1 MDLDMDMDV
10 DVDFVPD
17 EPIAPELAAEET
29 AVSNSL
35 CIVLTIWKLSRS
47 VANLSGSGK
56 GDRSDGEIAE
66 ESDTLAP
73 TKVHVKGLDI
83 LKPDDIKAY
92 VAEHFPESP
101 FERVEWIDDS
111 SANLIFESEPL
122 AARALEALA
131 AEPIQDVAQLPLQVF
146 LAAKPYS
153 QMPDVHLK
161 VRLAVVSDKK
171 EAGAAQRSR
180 FYLLNPEYDPE
191 ERRRRNETRRYRER
205 DGGGY
210 SRRRGRY
217 PPRDDEPTEQ
227 FDVSLY
233 DDDEASRANR
243 APVSRPRRRR
253 SYTSD
258 SERSEHRRDSYRG
271 ADYRDDYRS
280 ENRGKE
286 LFPLGSESSSRR
298 ESRRDRSAS
307 PARDGD
313 RNMDLDDLSNTNNNN
328 ANDGASTAANRD
340 RARAIRSH
348 KSRSNRS
355 RELFPEKLKSGSGR
369 LGDGGVEDAADL
381 IAKGIVL
388 PLMDGSS
395 DVSSSVTTTTTTTT
409 RAPPRRLEDRITVPG
424 QGGGRLADRI
434 SSPGRAAAASGGGS
448 GPSSSFNIRGAA
460 NQKGA
465 DQGFAIKG
473 VAGKSVKELFPDK
486 FSGNSGKELFADRLE
501 GRTRQRQRAGDL
513 FD

>member
-1 MDLDMDMDV
+1 
-10 DVDFVPD
+10 
-17 EPIAPELAAEET
+17 
-29 AVSNSL
+29 
-35 CIVLTIWKLSRS
+35 
-47 VANLSGSGK
+47 
-56 GDRSDGEIAE
+56 
-66 ESDTLAP
+66 
-73 TKVHVKGLDI
+73 
-83 LKPDDIKAY
+83 
-92 VAEHFPESP
+92 
-101 FERVEWIDDS
+101 
-111 SANLIFESEPL
+111 
-122 AARALEALA
+122 
-131 AEPIQDVAQLPLQVF
+131 
-146 LAAKPYS
+146 
-153 QMPDVHLK
+153 
-161 VRLAVVSDKK
+161 
-171 EAGAAQRSR
+171 
-180 FYLLNPEYDPE
+180 
-191 ERRRRNETRRYRER
+191 
-205 DGGGY
+205 
-210 SRRRGRY
+210 
-217 PPRDDEPTEQ
+217 
-227 FDVSLY
+227 
-233 DDDEASRANR
+233 
-243 APVSRPRRRR
+243 
-253 SYTSD
+253 
-258 SERSEHRRDSYRG
+258 
-271 ADYRDDYRS
+271 
-280 ENRGKE
+280 
-286 LFPLGSESSSRR
+286 
-298 ESRRDRSAS
+298 
-307 PARDGD
+307 
-313 RNMDLDDLSNTNNNN
+313 MDLDDLSNTNNNN

-369 LGDGGVEDAADL
+369 LGDGDVEDAADL

-448 GPSSSFNIRGAA
+448 GSSSSFNIRGAA